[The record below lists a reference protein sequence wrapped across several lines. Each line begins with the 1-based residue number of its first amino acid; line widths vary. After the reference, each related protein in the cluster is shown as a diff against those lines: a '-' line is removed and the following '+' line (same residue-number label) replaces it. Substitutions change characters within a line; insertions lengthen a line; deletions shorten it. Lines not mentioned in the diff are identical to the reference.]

1 MCNFAHVMNTTIE
14 ISNLNTGYKIKGEN
28 KIISSGLSAKLYG
41 SNLTCLLGPNG
52 SGKSTLINILTD
64 NLRLPAI
71 IRRRH
76 HGN

>member
-52 SGKSTLINILTD
+52 SGKSLKKKKKKKKKK
-64 NLRLPAI
+64 PKKKK
-71 IRRRH
+71 
-76 HGN
+76 